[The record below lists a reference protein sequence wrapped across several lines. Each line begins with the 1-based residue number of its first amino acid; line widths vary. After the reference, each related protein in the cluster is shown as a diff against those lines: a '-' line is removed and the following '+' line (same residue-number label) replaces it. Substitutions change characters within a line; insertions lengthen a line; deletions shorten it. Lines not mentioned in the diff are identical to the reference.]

1 MCVVIRARAAREAAV
16 AARNPAAERREGV
29 EETSVEER

>member
-1 MCVVIRARAAREAAV
+1 V